1 MTTRVV
7 RVPGMGD
14 VHFPAEMSDAQVAEA
29 IRRNL
34 GSPDNDPERAKRMAA
49 LQQSR
54 RNIDADNQRLAQDAA
69 PRGWERVGR
78 GALDVGQG
86 VNQLVLQGTDAAG
99 LTEGAAPAY
108 TQRVNAELGRY
119 DAARANAGET
129 GFDWLRLGG
138 QAMATAPT
146 MLLPGAAATGVAGR
160 MGAGAF
166 GGGVSGAAMFTP
178 SGTMAERARNAAT
191 GAALGAVTAPITG
204 YATDKMGAGLK
215 ALFGRFRGRV
225 AQITEQD
232 ILQALPEAQ
241 ALTAEAQRDLVAEA
255 QAMVRQTGQFDA
267 EQLARKANLLSQ
279 GAKPTTS
286 MVTRNPADW
295 ARERN
300 LSKLGQSPDPR
311 LAGMANQLTDVYQA
325 NDAAFASRLGAP
337 AASQEAQGMT
347 VMRSIADLAETSQDE
362 VSKLYGA
369 VETQRG
375 AELAADA
382 RNLFGK
388 LDDLRDSTAADSL
401 TQSVLRRLKRFGM
414 VDDAGALTSQSLTVK
429 QAEELRKFINAQPSG
444 YGKRDLIAALDEDV
458 LGGLG
463 EDAYSAA
470 RGAARERFRM
480 LGNPA
485 TQRALDTF
493 GELTQG
499 KTAQSFIRSQ
509 VVNGADQDVQSLV
522 QTLNQIP
529 DASRR
534 TTALAALRDGVLAHL
549 REKAINPNGGQFS
562 GAGLN
567 KALEA
572 LGDQKL
578 ALIFGPDQAAQL
590 RSLARAALDA
600 TYQPPYAAVNASNTA
615 PMLMSLIERGR
626 GVAGVNLPLGLNEA
640 AQASAARSGYARQLA
655 EALAARGRAPAAQVS
670 PRLARSAEELALALR
685 AAAPPA
691 TYGAIDQ
698 ARKRAQH

>member
-7 RVPGMGD
+7 RVPGLGD
-14 VHFPAEMSDAQVAEA
+14 VTFPAEMNDAQVAEA

-34 GSPDNDPERAKRMAA
+34 AQSQDPARAKRMAA
-49 LQQSR
+49 LQQSY
-54 RNIDADNQRLAQDAA
+54 RNIDADNRAVAVDAA

-78 GALDVGQG
+78 GALDVRQG
-86 VNQLVLQGTDAAG
+86 VKQLVLQGTDAAG
-99 LTEGAAPAY
+99 LTEGAAPQY
-108 TQRVNAELGRY
+108 TQRVNAEIGRY
-119 DAARANAGET
+119 DTDRANAGET

-138 QAMATAPT
+138 QAMATAPA
-146 MLLPGAAATGVAGR
+146 MLLLPGAAATSVAGR
-160 MGAGAF
+160 TGAGAL
-166 GGGVSGAAMFTP
+166 GGSVSGAVMFAP
-178 SGTMAERARNAAT
+178 SGTMAERARNAAI
-191 GAALGAVTAPITG
+191 GAALGAATAPFTG
-204 YATDKMGAGLK
+204 YATDKLGAGLK
-215 ALFGRFRGRV
+215 SLLGRFRGRV

-232 ILQALPEAQ
+232 ILQALPDVQ
-241 ALTAEAQRDLVAEA
+241 TLTAEAQRDLVAEA
-255 QAMVRQTGQFDA
+255 QAMVRQTGRFDA
-267 EQLARKANLLSQ
+267 EQLARKANLLAQ

-311 LAGMANQLTDVYQA
+311 LAGMANQLTDLYQA

-337 AASQEAQGMT
+337 AASQEAQGMA

-470 RGAARERFRM
+470 RRAARERFQM

-499 KTAQSFIRSQ
+499 KTAQNFIRSQ
-509 VVNGADQDVQSLV
+509 VVSAADQDVQSLV

-529 DASRR
+529 DANQR

-572 LGDQKL
+572 LGEQKL
-578 ALIFGPDQAAQL
+578 ALIFGPDQAGQL

-655 EALAARGRAPAAQVS
+655 EALAARGQAPAVQVS
-670 PRLARSAEELALALR
+670 PRMARSAEELALALR